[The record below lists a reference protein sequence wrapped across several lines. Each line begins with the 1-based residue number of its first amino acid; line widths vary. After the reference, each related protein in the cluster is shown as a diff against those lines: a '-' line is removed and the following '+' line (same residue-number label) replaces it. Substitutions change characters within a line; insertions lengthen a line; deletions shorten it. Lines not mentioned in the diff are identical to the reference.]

1 MAKEAFSFQMIARL
15 AFLRAKV
22 RAVHHFLI
30 RLIFHFSYLGKMYL
44 DFLKKASISI
54 TPPKSLGYGMKNLLE
69 MIMAHFLLLM
79 CKF

>member
-22 RAVHHFLI
+22 QVVHHFLI

-44 DFLKKASISI
+44 DFLQKASISI
-54 TPPKSLGYGMKNLLE
+54 TPPPWFSWLWNEK
-69 MIMAHFLLLM
+69 
-79 CKF
+79 KFYEKKFPT